1 MRDSVP
7 WSVSLHPKSAWTTLG
22 LLIALAVMLEVAA
35 GTGLAFVA
43 GFHHVRHLLGRF
55 DWTWLPALFAAE
67 VVSFGGYYYAYRA
80 IIAVGGAQRLSR
92 EQLLAVAAAGFGGV
106 LAHNGGNLDHYA
118 LRAAGADEAEAR
130 LRVAALG
137 GLEYGGM
144 AIGGW
149 AAAIAA
155 LALGEHVP
163 SSATI
168 PWALLPVPGFLAGFW
183 LAERYRHLPVGAP
196 GWRGRVARLLAG
208 VRLIRQLFRHPLHWG
223 WAWVA
228 MTLFW
233 VADFFAVWAGLA
245 MFGYEMRVPALF
257 VGVATGAVFTRR
269 IGPLAGAGVLMAILP
284 VTIWY
289 CGAPFAIAVAGVFAY
304 RVLAFWLPLP
314 VSLAALPTLRT
325 MSARTPAPAESSPGS
340 SQ

>member
-1 MRDSVP
+1 VRDSVP
-7 WSVSLHPKSAWTTLG
+7 WSVSLRPKTAWAMLC
-22 LLIALAVMLEVAA
+22 LLIVLAMMLELAA
-35 GTGLAFVA
+35 GTGLAFAA
-43 GFHHVRHLLGRF
+43 GFHHVRHLLGHF
-55 DWTWLPALFAAE
+55 DWTWLPVLCAALML
-67 VVSFGGYYYAYRA
+67 SFGGYFYGYRA
-80 IIAVGGAQRLSR
+80 IVAVGGAQRLSR

-106 LAHNGGNLDHYA
+106 LAHNGGNLDQYA

-144 AIGGW
+144 AIGGC

-163 SSATI
+163 PSVSI
-168 PWALLPVPGFLAGFW
+168 PWAILPLPGFLAGFW
-183 LAERYRHLPVGAP
+183 IAERYQRLPVDAP
-196 GWRGRVARLLAG
+196 GWRGRVARLLAA
-208 VRLIRQLFRHPLHWG
+208 VRLIRQLFAHPLHWG
-223 WAWVA
+223 WAWAA

-245 MFGYEMRVPALF
+245 MFGYEMHVPALF

-269 IGPLAGAGVLMAILP
+269 IGPLAGAGVLTAILP

-289 CGAPFAIAVAGVFAY
+289 CGAPLAISVAGVFAY

-314 VSLAALPTLRT
+314 VTLATLPTLRT
-325 MSARTPAPAESSPGS
+325 MSGPAKSSRGAAR
-340 SQ
+340 

>member
-1 MRDSVP
+1 
-7 WSVSLHPKSAWTTLG
+7 
-22 LLIALAVMLEVAA
+22 
-35 GTGLAFVA
+35 VA
-43 GFHHVRHLLGRF
+43 GFHHVRHLLGHF
-55 DWTWLPALFAAE
+55 DWTWLPALCAAL

-80 IIAVGGAQRLSR
+80 IVAVGGAQRLSR

-106 LAHNGGNLDHYA
+106 LAHSGGNLDHYA
-118 LRAAGADEAEAR
+118 LQAAGADEAEAR
-130 LRVAALG
+130 LRVVALG

-144 AIGGW
+144 AIGGC
-149 AAAIAA
+149 AAAIAV
-155 LALGEHVP
+155 LALGEPVP

-168 PWALLPVPGFLAGFW
+168 PWAVLPLPGFLAGFW
-183 LAERYRHLPVGAP
+183 IAERYRHLPVGGD
-196 GWRGRVARLLAG
+196 GWRGRVARLLAA
-208 VRLIRQLFRHPLHWG
+208 VRLIRQLFSHPLHWG

-233 VADFFAVWAGLA
+233 FADAFAVWAGLA

-269 IGPLAGAGVLMAILP
+269 IGPLAGAGVLTAILP

-289 CGAPFAIAVAGVFAY
+289 CGAPLAIAVTGVFAY

-325 MSARTPAPAESSPGS
+325 MSARARRSAGS
-340 SQ
+340 GQ

>member
-7 WSVSLHPKSAWTTLG
+7 WSVSLHRRRAWTMLF
-22 LLIALAVMLEVAA
+22 LLIVLAVILELAA
-35 GTGLAFVA
+35 GTGLASVA
-43 GFHHVRHLLGRF
+43 GFHHVRHLLGHF
-55 DWTWLPALFAAE
+55 DWTWLPALCAAL

-80 IIAVGGAQRLSR
+80 IVAVGGAQRLSR

-106 LAHNGGNLDHYA
+106 LAHSGGNLDHYA
-118 LRAAGADEAEAR
+118 LQAAGADEAEAR
-130 LRVAALG
+130 LRVVALG

-144 AIGGW
+144 AIGGC
-149 AAAIAA
+149 AAAIAV
-155 LALGEHVP
+155 LALGEPVP

-168 PWALLPVPGFLAGFW
+168 PWAVLPLPGFLAGFW
-183 LAERYRHLPVGAP
+183 IAERYRHLPVGGD
-196 GWRGRVARLLAG
+196 GWRGRAARLLAA
-208 VRLIRQLFRHPLHWG
+208 VRLIRQLFSHPLHWG

-233 VADFFAVWAGLA
+233 FADAFAVWAGLA

-269 IGPLAGAGVLMAILP
+269 IGPLAGAGVLTAILP

-289 CGAPFAIAVAGVFAY
+289 CGAPLAVAVTGVFAY

-325 MSARTPAPAESSPGS
+325 MSARAKRSAGS
-340 SQ
+340 GQ

>member
-1 MRDSVP
+1 M
-7 WSVSLHPKSAWTTLG
+7 LC
-22 LLIALAVMLEVAA
+22 LLIALAVMLELAA
-35 GTGLAFVA
+35 GTGLASLA

-55 DWTWLPALFAAE
+55 DWTWLPVLCAAL
-67 VVSFGGYYYAYRA
+67 VVSFTGYYYAYRA
-80 IIAVGGAQRLSR
+80 IVAVGGHQRLSR
-92 EQLLAVAAAGFGGV
+92 EQLLAVAAAGFGGL

-118 LRAAGADEAEAR
+118 LQAAGADEAEAR

-144 AIGGW
+144 AISGC
-149 AAAIAA
+149 AAAIVV
-155 LALGEHVP
+155 LALREPVP

-168 PWALLPVPGFLAGFW
+168 PWAALPLPGFLAGFW
-183 LAERYRHLPVGAP
+183 IAERYRHLPVAAR
-196 GWRGRVARLLAG
+196 GWRGQVARLLAG
-208 VRLIRQLFRHPLHWG
+208 VRLIRQLFSHPLHWG
-223 WAWVA
+223 WAWIA

-233 VADFFAVWAGLA
+233 VADAFAVWAGLA
-245 MFGYEMRVPALF
+245 MFGYQMRVPALF
-257 VGVATGAVFTRR
+257 VGVATGTVFTRR
-269 IGPLAGAGVLMAILP
+269 IGPLAGAGVLTAILP

-325 MSARTPAPAESSPGS
+325 MPAPAKPSPDGGR
-340 SQ
+340 